1 MCSLLGVA
9 ISSTLVGKLS
19 DRVGR
24 KQPLLWMSIISFA
37 GNIVKYYTRNEF
49 WPFCITNFIFGFFLG
64 NLPVG
69 MAYLGDIFSKKV
81 DKEKH
86 LGMLVGMFVT
96 GNAGGG
102 MIAILMNGSGLF
114 APLWVGAGL
123 CLVSA
128 ILIAQFLIEP
138 GDERIA
144 EDPASLKDDDDDEF
158 NNMQRPEKIDQCA
171 MWNVIGGALADN
183 FGSTALFPMCLSPL
197 ALEQYTLN
205 FINAGQEP
213 IMSVTGYQWLSVC
226 VALLVIPSTLIT
238 PHVFARIGPSG
249 CCVSSDVYWHRVL
262 ERLSFINY
270 LTSYLLY
277 RIHFKNPQVFGNV
290 FTGFLTMAL
299 LFIAGYAP
307 ATNIAYGFFVAVMYG
322 GFPFTVFSQLTTG
335 PMLDIIA
342 PEDKLGFV
350 QGLNNSAMNF
360 GMALAPW
367 LFGILADVTTT
378 NISIWTGIGISFLA
392 GAINAPLMWRPEMGP
407 PPKKVP
413 SELRPLPGEDE
424 DMVERALAGSNIE
437 PGVLFAI
444 NRNRAKEGKH
454 YIVPKVISYEEEKDK
469 LDQLL
474 ASARAHYEFKHRIHD
489 AALAELSDP
498 NSEVDRQEICDIL
511 NKAMKGDPDIMA
523 ERTTELGQWIGDY
536 LQDNGYAPHVNS
548 ILIKQMIL
556 TAMPPISRGDYTPE
570 NMESALLRSRY
581 VLGKYANHEEKRL
594 TLFRGVL
601 GKGQRPQFYT

>member
-1 MCSLLGVA
+1 MSSAPAAIASSADMKPMPISSSTDEAINTGDGKSGWGEWLFNRDPSKRIILPRKYKLITDGNYRKYSIWTLQFAILTSAISTKMLNPNYAIMCSGEHPDSFPSTEPFGFNSATYFIPMCSLLGVA

-19 DRVGR
+19 DKVGR

-49 WPFCITNFIFGFFLG
+49 WPFCITNLIFGFFLG

-81 DKEKH
+81 DKEKQ

-138 GDERIA
+138 GDDRIA

-249 CCVSSDVYWHRVL
+249 CCVS
-262 ERLSFINY
+262 
-270 LTSYLLY
+270 
-277 RIHFKNPQVFGNV
+277 
-290 FTGFLTMAL
+290 
-299 LFIAGYAP
+299 
-307 ATNIAYGFFVAVMYG
+307 
-322 GFPFTVFSQLTTG
+322 
-335 PMLDIIA
+335 
-342 PEDKLGFV
+342 
-350 QGLNNSAMNF
+350 
-360 GMALAPW
+360 
-367 LFGILADVTTT
+367 
-378 NISIWTGIGISFLA
+378 
-392 GAINAPLMWRPEMGP
+392 
-407 PPKKVP
+407 
-413 SELRPLPGEDE
+413 
-424 DMVERALAGSNIE
+424 
-437 PGVLFAI
+437 
-444 NRNRAKEGKH
+444 
-454 YIVPKVISYEEEKDK
+454 
-469 LDQLL
+469 
-474 ASARAHYEFKHRIHD
+474 
-489 AALAELSDP
+489 
-498 NSEVDRQEICDIL
+498 
-511 NKAMKGDPDIMA
+511 
-523 ERTTELGQWIGDY
+523 
-536 LQDNGYAPHVNS
+536 
-548 ILIKQMIL
+548 
-556 TAMPPISRGDYTPE
+556 
-570 NMESALLRSRY
+570 
-581 VLGKYANHEEKRL
+581 
-594 TLFRGVL
+594 
-601 GKGQRPQFYT
+601 